1 MDPERYQKKVAMAQ
15 AASAANA
22 EKDASKSPT
31 PAAVPN
37 KDNSLQYRYRLQI
50 NVPPGKLG
58 VFLVRRPGPGQ
69 RLTIVGGCKKD
80 SPLSG
85 IIPPGSRLM
94 AVDFDDTSCLSPSE
108 ITAIMSRKSECDR
121 LLTFASISTFPTA
134 ASAEAKRQEGY
145 RKMLAS
151 ATVSAEA
158 KRA

>member
-58 VFLVRRPGPGQ
+58 MKLVRKSTGQ